1 MKPIP
6 FDHTWPYE
14 KQMGDVYLSSCPYCS
29 QENIL
34 IHLSAAALERAK
46 EGVKVRTNMPCCK
59 KTMIIIE
66 ADDDYF
72 WTNEK
77 LR

>member
-6 FDHTWPYE
+6 FNHTWPYE
-14 KQMGDVYLSSCPYCS
+14 IQMGEIYLQECPYCS
-29 QENIL
+29 TSNVLTHMSIISL
-34 IHLSAAALERAK
+34 KRAK
-46 EGVKVRTNMPCCK
+46 DSVKQRLNLPCCL
-59 KTMIIIE
+59 KTMLILE